1 MKEFLRK
8 LTSIST
14 LAGIV
19 LVVLA
24 FFPRGNVAATV
35 FLALFISSWA
45 ALKLLLWGWEKGNA
59 SAKSPASAKKRNVR
73 TAAAK
78 KAVTLHGTHVQR
90 SDGSDFE
97 IPDVD
102 DEEELDENDP
112 QQLLLDFV
120 NGHVTDLLQS
130 YYPGASWKWLCAEPL
145 QQIVTGGVARIRLL
159 SVADYTYADISF
171 ADPKKLDIQMIR
183 TDPLVRPVKAPATI
197 PDPVVSAP
205 MAAAPAVQPA
215 SIVSKPQETDVK
227 VWYSLIGQ
235 HALEQII
242 TDLNVRGCRKLT
254 IDESGAVY
262 ATEEGKAPT
271 KELTLD
277 RMPAKSYWDE
287 LKVLLSEQELTATVE
302 QNQLVI
308 GW

>member
-14 LAGIV
+14 LAGVV
-19 LVVLA
+19 LVVLT
-24 FFPRGNVAATV
+24 FCPRGNIVTTIFLVIAITLWVTV
-35 FLALFISSWA
+35 KLMLWA
-45 ALKLLLWGWEKGNA
+45 WEKSSG
-59 SAKSPASAKKRNVR
+59 SAKASS
-73 TAAAK
+73 AASKHKTHMHKSK
-78 KAVTLHGTHVQR
+78 KAVVRNGTHVQR
-90 SDGSDFE
+90 RDGSDFE
-97 IPDVD
+97 IPNVD
-102 DEEELDENDP
+102 DEEELDEDDP
-112 QQLLLDFV
+112 QRLLLASV
-120 NGHVTDLLQS
+120 NSHITDLLQS
-130 YYPGASWKWLCAEPL
+130 YYPGASWKWLCTEPL
-145 QQIVTGGVARIRLL
+145 QQIVTGGVARIRLV
-159 SVADYTYADISF
+159 SVAGYTYADISF

-183 TDPLVRPVKAPATI
+183 TEPLARPVQAPAST
-197 PDPVVSAP
+197 PQPVVTTGI
-205 MAAAPAVQPA
+205 PAVQSAPA
-215 SIVSKPQETDVK
+215 APKPQETDVK

-262 ATEEGKAPT
+262 ASEEGKAPT
-271 KELTLD
+271 KERTLD

-287 LKVLLSEQELTATVE
+287 LKLLLSEQELTATIE